1 MIVSQIRRSDTANK
15 RPDPAL
21 LLSGELALNYDVA
34 TGGVYY
40 TNDAGTLTK
49 IGPAQ
54 LSATAPNSTPAGSA
68 GNAIGEFWYDTANNA
83 LNIWNGS
90 QWVTVSSGAPG
101 SYATGGRLLEAIGPT
116 TTAAAVL
123 VNFTSAQIN
132 DLPNIGYSNGIFT
145 NTTADTRTY
154 TFDFT
159 LCLNNAGGYFTDLTL
174 WYQKNSTANADP
186 TNSYGLN
193 QFSKGYTTNDAKN
206 DRTSWTFTLEPGE
219 TVTCWASFTPQSVQ
233 FGGAGEGTTSG
244 YSTRVNVT
252 EVVTAATGYQSG
264 GFAEYGNTQS
274 ALAAGVSARVAWNAV
289 TTAPDYTL
297 TYNSGTNSFTNNTLQ
312 TRTYTFNASMG
323 GTASQLFT
331 EWDGWFTLNNP
342 TGVVS
347 STTRFGQQSVSDTG
361 FGEFSSSPQAL
372 RTFSWTVT
380 LLPGESVQTWQYC
393 NVNFTSNG
401 PIQTPGATFGSGAAM
416 KLRVTEIQAAQ
427 SPDWGGRFEARMPST
442 SYTGSGNNILN
453 AWSLVDNNTITSL
466 SYANGIFTN
475 STNQDRTYKISFNVT
490 LSNAA
495 LQERYYTWIQWDAS
509 TASATNR
516 LSYLTDDTREY
527 LTTSVAA
534 ASLSITLA
542 PGGTFSTWFYTN
554 GAGTKTI
561 GGASFGMSANYS
573 TRIAVQD
580 VTAIQSGFGTIT
592 GVNAGIGLSGG
603 GTTGTVTLNL
613 DPATSSTLG
622 GVKQG
627 NTVAIASDGTLTVN
641 PAGANTQIQ
650 FNDNGV
656 LGANANFTYDSTL
669 GKLTTQA
676 ITGLTTQ
683 DFYIFSPNSTGSAVT
698 NFFIQGGQGSFT
710 TAGSAANGGAVTLEA
725 GRGTGPAGQPGNG
738 GLLTVRGG
746 ATFGGVGGNL
756 VVKGGGYYSFL
767 GTDQTGSGG
776 DTVISGGDAN
786 GAAFTSGDVTI
797 AAGAVINGATKG
809 SVQISDISAASAT
822 ATYTPTA
829 ATDLTTKSYVDGK
842 AAPAGG
848 NGDLQFNNNGAFG
861 AVSYLDLNTSLGVL
875 TVPSILGS
883 GAPGGGFSFTIDADT
898 NQGISVKAGNGI
910 STNPAPGAG
919 LYGGNTTFA
928 QAAGDV
934 VIQGGRNSD
943 TVTGARGGNVTIS
956 GGTSVLG
963 TAGTVNL
970 SNIATA
976 SATATYTPTAATDL
990 ATKSYVDS
998 TSTPAAGSNTQI
1010 QFNNNGA
1017 FGANANFTYNS
1028 TLGKL
1033 TTQAITG
1040 LTTQDFYIFTPD
1052 ATSGPVTRFF
1062 IQGGQGSFGTS
1073 GPAGNGGEVT
1083 LEAGWGGGAA
1093 TGNQPGNGGL
1103 LTVRGGSTFG
1113 GVGGNLVVKGGS
1125 YFDNGVTLG
1134 GGGDTAISGG
1144 DANGAAFTS
1153 GDVTISAGAVIG
1165 GATKGSVQISDI
1177 SAASATATYTPT
1189 AATDLATKSYV
1200 DSQRTPAA
1208 GSNAQVQFNDN
1219 GAFGAEAGFEYDSTN
1234 NVLKSNNYS
1243 SVGSVSVYGAPGSG
1257 PAAGGNLTLA
1267 AGSAGTGAI
1276 SPAVLNILGAD
1287 NPANNVTS
1295 LGGSINIV
1303 AGTGQRPLASGVSG
1317 GTITIL
1323 GGAGRA
1329 FFGATV
1335 ASGDVNIQGGN
1346 GTGSFN
1352 QGAANGGN
1360 VNITGGGFYNGGA
1373 AGVVNITS
1381 IATATATATYTPTAA
1396 THLTTKSYVDTL
1408 IGAQAA
1414 GTNTQIQFNNN
1425 GAFGASADLFFNAA
1439 SGIFGAP
1446 SFVGTG
1452 TAGTLSIFGG
1462 TNQGLTLSAGS
1473 GTNATPAP
1481 GVGLYGGNTAQL
1493 FNGGDVIVQGGN
1505 NTAAGAGARGGNVTI
1520 SGGTSTNAAAGTVN
1534 ISNIATASATAT
1546 YVPTANTD
1554 LATKAYVDTGVVSFD
1569 GGTF

>member
-21 LLSGELALNYDVA
+21 LLSGELALNYDFA

-68 GNAIGEFWYDTANNA
+68 GNALGEFWYDTANNE
-83 LNIWNGS
+83 LNIWDGAT
-90 QWVTVSSGAPG
+90 WVIVSGGGNTPG
-101 SYATGGRLLEAIGPT
+101 SYANGGRLLEAIGPT
-116 TTAAAVL
+116 ATAAAVL
-123 VNFTSAQIN
+123 VNFTNAQIN
-132 DLPNIGYSNGIFT
+132 DLPGISYSNGIFT
-145 NTTADTRTY
+145 NSTAQTRTY

-159 LCLNNAGGYFTDLTL
+159 LCLNNAGGYITDLTL

-233 FGGAGEGTTSG
+233 FGGAGQGTTSG

-297 TYNSGTNSFTNNTLQ
+297 TYDSGTNSFTNNTLQ

-361 FGEFSSSPQAL
+361 FGEFSTRPQAL

-401 PIQTPGATFGSGAAM
+401 PIQTPGTTFGSGTAM

-466 SYANGIFTN
+466 SYSNGIFTN

-516 LSYLTDDTREY
+516 LSYFTDDTREY
-527 LTTSVAA
+527 LTSSVAA

-542 PGGTFSTWFYTN
+542 PGGTFSTWFYTD

-561 GGASFGMSANYS
+561 GGASLGMDANYS
-573 TRIAVQD
+573 TRIAIQD
-580 VTAIQSGFGTIT
+580 VTGIQSGFGTIT
-592 GVNAGIGLSGG
+592 GVNAGVGLSGG

-627 NTVAIASDGTLTVN
+627 TNVTIAPDGTISVPNATAA
-641 PAGANTQIQ
+641 AGANTQIQ
-650 FNDNGV
+650 FNNAGAF
-656 LGANANFTYDSTL
+656 GANADFTYNGAVL
-669 GKLTTQA
+669 GVPG
-676 ITGLTTQ
+676 ITG
-683 DFYIFSPNSTGSAVT
+683 
-698 NFFIQGGQGSFT
+698 
-710 TAGSAANGGAVTLEA
+710 AGSAGTFTISGGNAQGLTLRAGNGGAA
-725 GRGTGPAGQPGNG
+725 AQAPGTGLYGGNTAELFAAGDVIVQG
-738 GLLTVRGG
+738 GSNTAAGAGARGG
-746 ATFGGVGGNL
+746 NVT
-756 VVKGGGYYSFL
+756 
-767 GTDQTGSGG
+767 
-776 DTVISGGDAN
+776 ISGG
-786 GAAFTSGDVTI
+786 TST
-797 AAGAVINGATKG
+797 N
-809 SVQISDISAASAT
+809 ASAGTVNISNIATASTT
-822 ATYTPTA
+822 ATYVPAA
-829 ATDLTTKSYVDGK
+829 ATDLTTKAYVDSLSTP
-842 AAPAGG
+842 PAGG
-848 NGDLQFNNNGAFG
+848 NGQLQFNNGGVFG
-861 AVSYLDLNTSLGVL
+861 AASYLNLDSNLGVL
-875 TVPSILGS
+875 TVPSIVGS
-883 GAPGGGFSFTIDADT
+883 GAPGGGFTFTIEAAAGQGVSVSAGQGSAS
-898 NQGISVKAGNGI
+898 NQ
-910 STNPAPGAG
+910 APGAG
-919 LYGGNTTFA
+919 LYGGNNTFD
-928 QAAGDV
+928 QPAGDV
-934 VIQGGRNSD
+934 VVQGGRNSG
-943 TVTGARGGNVTIS
+943 TGTGARGGNVTIS

-963 TAGTVNL
+963 TAGTVNI

-998 TSTPAAGSNTQI
+998 
-1010 QFNNNGA
+1010 
-1017 FGANANFTYNS
+1017 
-1028 TLGKL
+1028 
-1033 TTQAITG
+1033 
-1040 LTTQDFYIFTPD
+1040 
-1052 ATSGPVTRFF
+1052 
-1062 IQGGQGSFGTS
+1062 
-1073 GPAGNGGEVT
+1073 
-1083 LEAGWGGGAA
+1083 
-1093 TGNQPGNGGL
+1093 
-1103 LTVRGGSTFG
+1103 
-1113 GVGGNLVVKGGS
+1113 
-1125 YFDNGVTLG
+1125 
-1134 GGGDTAISGG
+1134 
-1144 DANGAAFTS
+1144 
-1153 GDVTISAGAVIG
+1153 
-1165 GATKGSVQISDI
+1165 
-1177 SAASATATYTPT
+1177 
-1189 AATDLATKSYV
+1189 
-1200 DSQRTPAA
+1200 QRTLPA

-1234 NVLKSNNYS
+1234 NVLKSINYS
-1243 SVGSVSVYGAPGSG
+1243 SNGSVSVYGAPGSG
-1257 PAAGGNLTLA
+1257 PSAGGNLTLA

-1287 NPANNVTS
+1287 NPATNVTS

-1317 GTITIL
+1317 GTITIS

-1425 GAFGASADLFFNAA
+1425 GAFGASADLFFNAS

-1473 GTNATPAP
+1473 GTNAAPAP
-1481 GVGLYGGNTAQL
+1481 GAGLYGGNTAQL
-1493 FNGGDVIVQGGN
+1493 FNGGDVIIQGGN
-1505 NTAAGAGARGGNVTI
+1505 NSAAGAGARGGNVTI
-1520 SGGTSTNAAAGTVN
+1520 SGGTSDNADAGTVN